1 MLRITL
7 AAFHLLALGIGLG
20 AILMRATAL
29 KQPASADSLRRVLRA
44 DLDWGVAAFL
54 WIGTGLWRYLGQL
67 EKGMSYYNQNCVFL
81 TKMALVVAIL
91 ILEVSPMLTF
101 IRWRGALKDGAS
113 PQAIFASAAT
123 ARLATTSYIQAVLVV
138 VIVFA
143 AVTMARGLGAGR

>member
-1 MLRITL
+1 
-7 AAFHLLALGIGLG
+7 
-20 AILMRATAL
+20 MRATAL

-67 EKGMSYYNQNCVFL
+67 EKGMSYYNQNWVFLVFL

-91 ILEVSPMLTF
+91 VLEVSPMLTF